1 MTLIEGAF
9 PYDPDH
15 ALGGRARILFG
26 VPGDGSGGTV
36 AVPTNFYGVV
46 NPLSLLKVG
55 SWFELGLTTDAT
67 NFAHARDGEGLEYQQ
82 TGELFQEITSISRTL
97 TVPIGAINSQTL
109 AMVENTGLTSTVA
122 ARATAAGVEAQPAYD
137 LVKFGSYATLKSYR
151 FAFVA
156 YRPSGTSPVIA
167 PAGVTFPGGSNQRP
181 AMVATVLPLAAL
193 ALEETEEEYESGS
206 PVGMEAQFRTVPVPG
221 LPAGAEHGFRHIE
234 KPGQLT

>member
-1 MTLIEGAF
+1 MALIEGAF

-26 VPGDGSGGTV
+26 TPGDGTGGTV
-36 AVPTNFYGVV
+36 AVPTSFYDVV
-46 NPLSLLKVG
+46 NPMTLVKMG

-109 AMVENTGLTSTVA
+109 AMVENSSLTSTVA
-122 ARATAAGVEAQPAYD
+122 AAANKPAYD
-137 LVKFGSYATLKSYR
+137 LVKFGSYTALKSYR

-167 PAGVTFPGGSNQRP
+167 PAGTTFPGGSNQRSS
-181 AMVATVLPLAAL
+181 MVATVLPLASL
-193 ALEETEEEYESGS
+193 ALEETEEEYEAGS

-221 LPAGAEHGFRHIE
+221 LPVGAEHGFRHIE
-234 KPGQLT
+234 KPGQVNAV